1 MWCVML
7 DVWCSRLGCFVRS
20 WLYEFREDQ
29 KHPIWVIYDL
39 LNDIPKLIPGGSRMY
54 TISCKASYRQKCQ
67 LSSTLFHHWR
77 QTKHLEQSYR
87 AGVWRL
93 SHRLCPCRE
102 ESPAQR
108 KVGEALY
115 RTSLDQLFVQQKCT
129 VIDKM
134 AGNNLQLQLSS
145 LQGSSTLHGP
155 PDWESRNWW
164 VHKFI

>member
-1 MWCVML
+1 MANISTLNTNCHCDWMSVGITLMFDNFSWCYF
-7 DVWCSRLGCFVRS
+7 C
-20 WLYEFREDQ
+20 
-29 KHPIWVIYDL
+29 
-39 LNDIPKLIPGGSRMY
+39 LNLCNTP
-54 TISCKASYRQKCQ
+54 YRQKCQ

-93 SHRLCPCRE
+93 SHQLCPCRE

-108 KVGEALY
+108 KVGEPLC

-129 VIDKM
+129 VMYKM